1 MDRDRPTG
9 EIGAP
14 TRVVVVGAGFA
25 GFTALRR
32 LERLLARRGAEGDIE
47 LVLVSPQDYMLY
59 TPLLPEVASGVLQ
72 PRSVAVP
79 LRPTLPGTTVVPGW
93 ATAVDV
99 AGRTV
104 TVDPGDADGHVV
116 HVPWDRLVLVPGS
129 VTRQFA
135 VPGVEAV
142 AHGVKTVNEAL
153 FLRDHLLAQL
163 DRADALPDTAEG
175 RAEREG
181 RLTVVAVGA
190 GYTST
195 ELVGQLQRW
204 LHAIASRWERIRP
217 ADVRWLLLDVSHTVL
232 PELGPVLGAVATQV
246 LRRRG
251 VDVRL
256 GTTVASATDRAVVLT
271 DGTTVPTRT
280 LIWGAGVV
288 ASPLVATVGAPTV
301 RGRLVVDAQLRV
313 DGLDHVWAAGDAAA
327 VPDLTKDDGAVMP
340 PTAQHAQR
348 QGVVL
353 ADNVAAS
360 LGLGHPRRYAHRD
373 LGLVADLGGRDA
385 VANPLGIPLTGLPA
399 KVVTRGYHL
408 LAVPGAGN
416 RVRLAVDW
424 ALGALLAP
432 HTVRLAGVRPDD
444 ALIPAAQHTAIYDTA
459 GSS

>member
-1 MDRDRPTG
+1 MDTASSADGR
-9 EIGAP
+9 

-32 LERLLARRGAEGDIE
+32 LERTLARHRAHDDVE
-47 LVLVSPQDYMLY
+47 LVLVTPQDYMLY
-59 TPLLPEVASGVLQ
+59 TPLLPEVATGVLQ
-72 PRSVAVP
+72 PRHVAVS
-79 LRPTLPGTTVVPGW
+79 LRRALPRTTVVPGW
-93 ATAVDV
+93 ATSVDV
-99 AGRTV
+99 AARTI

-116 HVPWDRLVLVPGS
+116 RRGFEQLVLAPGS
-129 VTRQFA
+129 VTRQFDI
-135 VPGVEAV
+135 PGVAEV

-163 DRADALPDTAEG
+163 DHADALPDTDEG
-175 RAEREG
+175 RAEREE

-204 LHAIASRWERIRP
+204 LHTIAARWDRVRP
-217 ADVRWLLLDVSHTVL
+217 TDVRWLLLDVSRTVL
-232 PELGPVLGAVATQV
+232 PELGPRLGAAATAV

-256 GTTVASATDRAVVLT
+256 GTTVTAATEHAVTLT
-271 DGTTVPTRT
+271 DGTTVATRT

-288 ASPLVATVGAPTV
+288 PSPLMATLGTPTV
-301 RGRLVVDAQLRV
+301 RGRLVVDPQLRV
-313 DGLDHVWAAGDAAA
+313 SGLDDVWAAGDAAA
-327 VPDLTKDDGAVMP
+327 VPDLTRPDGAVTP

-353 ADNVAAS
+353 AHNVAAA
-360 LGLGHPRRYAHRD
+360 LGLGRARRYAHHD

-385 VANPLGIPLTGLPA
+385 VANPLGVPLTGVPA
-399 KVVTRGYHL
+399 KVVTRAYHL
-408 LAVPGAGN
+408 LSVPGAAN
-416 RVRLAVDW
+416 RVRLVTDW

-432 HTVRLAGVRPDD
+432 QTVRLSGIRDDD
-444 ALIPAAQHTAIYDTA
+444 ALIPAAQRTTIYGRVA
-459 GSS
+459 SS